1 MQHNLLESNKMT
13 EQRLMLSSPKAQ
25 PFGLLSSR
33 AEVDFVVGSK
43 EVPEADQSF
52 KHGEWK
58 TVTQYVYVNMFKD
71 LKTRHRMSEMLTNNA
86 FNNLI
91 RIRQEEDVE
100 IYQKEII
107 KGLRERFK
115 QREQLRIRLFQTRG
129 NQLVCDNKDVVSLLN
144 QLRSLNNDTVFDP
157 KMNRE
162 VKRIEVLQVIHGVQ
176 DELLKNPH
184 LSDNLDY
191 DDLKRYAKQFGYQD
205 LPINDDIFLNINHIV
220 PILKFRMRNRVWAD
234 EISKFKDHLLDVY
247 LDSTLEREY
256 PNLHPSQ
263 YGEAK
268 RQQIEKEK
276 RLQVYKDQL
285 YDLYM
290 KGFKGGEFYKLR
302 FTPDKTLFEM
312 GRSAE
317 EINELLLR
325 PEEQTP
331 KIEIKED
338 DPFHPHFIED
348 VNINGQ
354 VFKSSVHYAYF
365 QMISNLMSIGM
376 IPGFSLEI
384 NSFPIENLVGIYN
397 NIKDDWIRHNLKANN
412 EIANGSKFDQYPTL
426 IHLLLATRNTEIVW
440 NDRSDPILGIGSDSK
455 GENNTG
461 KLLEFIRNA
470 YMNVDIPTVKIS
482 TVGTKN
488 VWIRYWMINIA
499 QDLKNTM
506 VLIKKPT
513 TQDLEAVYGVKP
525 IMKSPSPETRKFL
538 KKAGLDDKQIEIA
551 FPIIIAMSIPMNKKT
566 DQQVVREEADAYF
579 DQSYVG
585 KKQQFENDLEVAMNR
600 LKSISGIILEPGAS
614 ADKFAISILANRQT
628 ENKNDVRWNRVFAW
642 SH

>member
-1 MQHNLLESNKMT
+1 MT
-13 EQRLMLSSPKAQ
+13 EQRMMLSSPKAQ

-33 AEVDFVVGSK
+33 AEVDFIVGSK
-43 EVPEADQSF
+43 EVPEAEQSF

-86 FNNLI
+86 FNNLL
-91 RIRQEEDVE
+91 RIRQEEDSE
-100 IYQKEII
+100 IYHKEII

-129 NQLVCDNKDVVSLLN
+129 SQLVCDNKDVVSLLN

-176 DELLKNPH
+176 GELLKNPH
-184 LSDNLDY
+184 LPDNLDY

-220 PILKFRMRNRVWAD
+220 PVLKFRMRNRIWAD
-234 EISKFKDHLLDVY
+234 EINKFKDHLLDVY
-247 LDSTLEREY
+247 LDSILEREY
-256 PNLHPSQ
+256 PNLYPSQ
-263 YGEAK
+263 YGAAK

-285 YDLYM
+285 YDLYL
-290 KGFKGGEFYKLR
+290 KGFKGDEFHKLQ
-302 FTPDKTLFEM
+302 FTPDKALFKM

-325 PEEQTP
+325 PAEQTP
-331 KIEIKED
+331 KIIITED

-348 VNINGQ
+348 VNIDGHM
-354 VFKSSVHYAYF
+354 FRSAVHYAYF

-376 IPGFSLEI
+376 LPGFNFDI
-384 NSFPIENLVGIYN
+384 NSFSIQTLFGVFN
-397 NIKDDWIRHNLKANN
+397 NIKDDWIKHNLKVNN

-426 IHLLLATRNTEIVW
+426 IHLLLATRDTEIIW
-440 NDRSDPILGIGSDSK
+440 NDRSDPILGIGSDSR

-461 KLLEFIRNA
+461 KLLEFIRNG
-470 YMNVDIPTVKIS
+470 YRNVTVPTVEIA

-488 VWIRYWMINIA
+488 VWVRFWMTNIA
-499 QDLKNTM
+499 QDLKNTL

-513 TQDLEAVYGVKP
+513 TQDLEVIYDVKP

-538 KKAGLDDKQIEIA
+538 KRAGLDDKQIEIA
-551 FPIIIAMSIPMNKKT
+551 FPIIIAMSVPMIKKT
-566 DQQVVREEADAYF
+566 DQQAVRDEADAYF
-579 DQSYVG
+579 DHSYAG
-585 KKQQFENDLEVAMNR
+585 RRELFEHDLEVAIKR
-600 LKSISGIILEPGAS
+600 LKNIAGVIEPDANP
-614 ADKFAISILANRQT
+614 DKFAISILANKQT
-628 ENKNDVRWNRVFAW
+628 ENKNDVRWSRVFAW